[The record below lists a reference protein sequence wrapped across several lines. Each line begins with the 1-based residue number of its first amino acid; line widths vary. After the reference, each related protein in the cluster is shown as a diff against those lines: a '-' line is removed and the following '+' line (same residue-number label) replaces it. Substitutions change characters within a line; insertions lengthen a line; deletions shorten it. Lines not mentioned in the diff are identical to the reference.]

1 MKIQNV
7 NSINRKK
14 TYTKHAPTHSTNQQK
29 YEQGPKPKFKVKL
42 CQRCGYD
49 HNPGSR
55 CPAKGK
61 QCKKCNKKDH
71 FAKMCR
77 SKKDQK
83 VYGIDKNEYSY
94 SDSDDCDTLYTI

>member
-1 MKIQNV
+1 MN
-7 NSINRKK
+7 
-14 TYTKHAPTHSTNQQK
+14 
-29 YEQGPKPKFKVKL
+29 KVPNPNLKL
-42 CQRCGYD
+42 NYVRGVAIF

-61 QCKKCNKKDH
+61 QCKKCNKKDN

-77 SKKDQK
+77 SKKDQN

-94 SDSDDCDTLYTI
+94 SDSDDSDTLYTI